1 MTGTPTRRRLLHAV
15 GVAAT
20 ATLAGCSSSGDDE
33 TSSAETTGGT
43 RTTGTAVGSTST
55 GTGTA
60 EMTASGTTDATET
73 TTDETTEETTT
84 NGTTTETPPPEGGGD
99 VRFTTRNGA
108 TVRGTLLGDGECA
121 LVFAHDAGF
130 DRKSWLPMAKRFAEN
145 GNTCLTIDVK
155 LGSDAA
161 PEYVLAAIR
170 YLRERVGVER
180 VLLVGAGAGA
190 NAVIRANARA
200 ESGTVDGTF
209 ALSPEEGEDV
219 VAEMQGWKLFVV
231 SQGDDEEYVQ
241 MAKRMEAAAA
251 NPARLEQVSGSEHGQ
266 AVVESNPE
274 ETWSIMNSLL
284 RTVCG

>member
-1 MTGTPTRRRLLHAV
+1 MTGTPTRRRLLRAV

-43 RTTGTAVGSTST
+43 RTTGTADGSTST
-55 GTGTA
+55 GTGT
-60 EMTASGTTDATET
+60 DVATET
-73 TTDETTEETTT
+73 MDTGTETSTEETTT
-84 NGTTTETPPPEGGGD
+84 TEGTTTETQPPEGGGD
-99 VRFTTRNGA
+99 VEFSTESGA
-108 TVRGTLLGDGECA
+108 TVRGTLLGDGECG

-155 LGSDAA
+155 LKGNTAS
-161 PEYVLAAIR
+161 EYVLAAIR
-170 YLRERVGVER
+170 YLRERVGVEH
-180 VLLVGAGAGA
+180 VLVVGAGAGA
-190 NAVIRANARA
+190 NAVIEANAQA
-200 ESGTVDGTF
+200 DSGTVDGTF
-209 ALSPEEGEDV
+209 ALSPEGGEDIA
-219 VAEMQGWKLFVV
+219 AEMQGWKLFVV
-231 SQGDDEEYVQ
+231 SQGDEEKYVQ
-241 MAKRMEAAAA
+241 TAKRMEEVAS
-251 NPARLEQVSGSEHGQ
+251 NPARLEQMSGSEHGQ